1 MRYLFHKQQ
10 KSTSTLLPSDVLLQ
24 TARSI
29 MNVKVNSFNSFNSFA
44 FAFVSM
50 AALAISGGSLV
61 ACQLQP
67 AFQTKE
73 APTLFTPK
81 TQPSTYGVL
90 TAKITGKHTGVAVIK
105 LDSFRLNVSFDF
117 EAHLDSY
124 GVPGSEFTAVDI
136 TQLTV
141 NEITDINGK
150 SYNDFTEFEDIRNIN
165 GLLKGFIERNKLVE
179 A

>member
-1 MRYLFHKQQ
+1 
-10 KSTSTLLPSDVLLQ
+10 
-24 TARSI
+24 
-29 MNVKVNSFNSFNSFA
+29 MNVKATPFNS

-67 AFQTKE
+67 AFQTKD

-81 TQPSTYGVL
+81 TQPSTYSVL
-90 TAKITGKHTGVAVIK
+90 TAKITGKHSGVAVIK

-117 EAHLDSY
+117 EAHPDSY
-124 GVPGSEFTAVDI
+124 GVPGSEFTTVDI

-141 NEITDINGK
+141 NEIT
-150 SYNDFTEFEDIRNIN
+150 
-165 GLLKGFIERNKLVE
+165 
-179 A
+179 